1 MKELRLAECLG
12 LGEVDD
18 GVLEAGLHER
28 NVEVVAEDGSGHL
41 HGLLLAGHGQGALS
55 VDVLRREEGEHHT
68 ASPPKQLNEIFFNF

>member
-55 VDVLRREEGEHHT
+55 VDVLRREEGQHHT
-68 ASPPKQLNEIFFNF
+68 TSPPTHLSIKYFLW